1 MLFGGSDCRYNQK
14 CIFFSFNKRRESRPG
29 TRFPKVPV
37 TFHGSKS
44 KSGHPSLQTSSF
56 CLVNGSVNHVVFKS
70 FEKYI
75 LNVNNSFPG
84 PLITWTFEK
93 QVPVLLQAA
102 YMDLFCASLYA
113 HTILVELSVNSFG
126 CFFSSDIVAKQ
137 LLYASTLPDF

>member
-1 MLFGGSDCRYNQK
+1 MARNQK
-14 CIFFSFNKRRESRPG
+14 AGILAYKLVHFVLSTDRLIMLSS
-29 TRFPKVPV
+29 KVL
-37 TFHGSKS
+37 K
-44 KSGHPSLQTSSF
+44 
-56 CLVNGSVNHVVFKS
+56 
-70 FEKYI
+70 KYI